1 MLSAVK
7 NHFRFKEA
15 SFVGIKLEN
24 CLPSLCSNNIQIA
37 TCHLQLSFYKRSANS
52 KNEEQILA
60 LERRTGFFGER
71 RTIQRRNS
79 LFPLQ
84 EFSSP
89 RSGPCVPVCF
99 SGHCDLAWSSPALR
113 PLMLFSAMHPTEGGI
128 TSADAF
134 RRLASYSALSK
145 PQSTQSPTP
154 VSHTLL
160 SYRNMTEGNRTFLC
174 TKDYFPVIPSVCCAQ
189 DFTELRVSG
198 RRTDD

>member
-24 CLPSLCSNNIQIA
+24 CLPSLCSNNKQIA

-79 LFPLQ
+79 LFC
-84 EFSSP
+84 SP
-89 RSGPCVPVCF
+89 RVFIP
-99 SGHCDLAWSSPALR
+99 AKRALR
-113 PLMLFSAMHPTEGGI
+113 PRMLLRALRPGVVFASLAST
-128 TSADAF
+128 DAF
-134 RRLASYSALSK
+134 QCNASHRRWHHFRRCIPAPCVLFCSFQTPIYTIPDPGFTYSSQLSK
-145 PQSTQSPTP
+145 
-154 VSHTLL
+154 H
-160 SYRNMTEGNRTFLC
+160 
-174 TKDYFPVIPSVCCAQ
+174 D
-189 DFTELRVSG
+189 
-198 RRTDD
+198 

>member
-24 CLPSLCSNNIQIA
+24 CLPSLCSNNKQIA

-79 LFPLQ
+79 LFC
-84 EFSSP
+84 SP
-89 RSGPCVPVCF
+89 RVFIPAKRALRPRMLLRAL
-99 SGHCDLAWSSPALR
+99 DLAWSSPALR
-113 PLMLFSAMHPTEGGI
+113 PLMLFSAMRPTEGGI

-189 DFTELRVSG
+189 DFTEWRVSR
-198 RRTDD
+198 RRTDN